1 MTTNKL
7 SYAAKAISIPVLLMA
22 FFVFSC
28 QKKVILKGP
37 VVEKPPLEQPVVTKP
52 PEEKA
57 PEKKLVLKKA
67 PLEEPVV
74 KKPPLKEPV
83 VEKPPL
89 EEPAVKKPPLK
100 EPVVEKPPEEKPPE
114 EELARKKPALE
125 EPGIEK
131 KPFLEEPVIE
141 KPPEKK
147 PPLEEPAPE
156 EPVVEKPPLEKLAL
170 KKPLLEKPVVEIPPL
185 EEFPEEEV
193 VIDYFAIAES
203 YWHEGEYDEALAAY
217 KRYLKEFPSG
227 DRVRD
232 ALARKATIYYNRH
245 QYEEALPLFFEAID
259 DYPLNERRAEIHL
272 SIAKTYFHLKEYS
285 RSRLSALGWL
295 EHYREDPRKE
305 EIFFLLGQNVKE
317 LNDYPRLLY
326 WWLKIV
332 ESPLVETERKEE
344 IRSQLLDII
353 YYQATEE
360 ELKEMATYAT
370 GSSLLISIY
379 YRLAVSFLLSDR
391 LEEARRATKKIIRFA
406 PEEEWVITANKMLQK
421 IEGRLKVNTN
431 VIGCLLPLSGPFA
444 IYGQEVLNGLELG
457 LDIFRE
463 SNEHLSSVEFVIR
476 DTEGNP
482 EIAIEAI
489 KELAEQEKVL
499 VTIGPLISKV
509 SKEIAGKAQESGM
522 PIITLSQSEGVT
534 NKGEMVFQNCLTP
547 EDQLRSLMNKVI
559 GELGLKRFAI
569 LYPANGYGRY
579 FMNKLWDRVESQGGI
594 ITAVESYDPKVTDFG
609 TEIRKMVGLFYPRPE
624 SDMEEEEKE
633 RSEEEPEPIIDF
645 DAIFIPDSYER
656 AGLIASQLAYYDV
669 VGVRLLGTNLWNS
682 QDLIEI
688 AGQYVHGALF
698 PSGFFPG
705 SGYKG
710 VDSFVEQYK
719 TNFGKEPGLL
729 AAIGYDTIRIVKEIL
744 KEKGRDI
751 KTREDLRRAL
761 AGNEDFDGVTGPMA
775 FDDSRRAKRNP
786 LLLTI
791 SGRHLLPMP

>member
-1 MTTNKL
+1 MTANK
-7 SYAAKAISIPVLLMA
+7 SPYSAKAVSILVMLMA

-28 QKKVILKGP
+28 QKKVILKEPVVEKPPLEQPAVKKPPEERPPEKKLALKKLPLEEPVVKKLPLREP
-37 VVEKPPLEQPVVTKP
+37 VVEKPPLEQPVVKKP
-52 PEEKA
+52 PEEKL
-57 PEKKLVLKKA
+57 PPKKP

-74 KKPPLKEPV
+74 KKLPLREPV

-89 EEPAVKKPPLK
+89 EEPVA
-100 EPVVEKPPEEKPPE
+100 EE
-114 EELARKKPALE
+114 
-125 EPGIEK
+125 
-131 KPFLEEPVIE
+131 
-141 KPPEKK
+141 PPEK
-147 PPLEEPAPE
+147 
-156 EPVVEKPPLEKLAL
+156 KPPLEKLAL
-170 KKPLLEKPVVEIPPL
+170 KKPPLEEPVVERPPL
-185 EEFPEEEV
+185 VELPEEEV
-193 VIDYFAIAES
+193 VIDHFAIAES

-217 KRYLKEFPSG
+217 ERYLKEFPSG

-232 ALARKATIYYNRH
+232 ALARKATIYYYRN

-259 DYPLNERRAEIHL
+259 HYPLNERRAEIHL
-272 SIAKTYFHLKEYS
+272 LIAKTYFHLKEYT

-295 EHYREDPRKE
+295 EHYEEDPRKE
-305 EIFFLLGQNVKE
+305 EIFLLLGQNVKE
-317 LNDYPRLLY
+317 LNDYPRLLF
-326 WWLKIV
+326 WWLKLV
-332 ESPLVETERKEE
+332 ESPSMETERKEE

-353 YYQATEE
+353 YYAAEE

-370 GSSLLISIY
+370 GSSLLIPIY
-379 YRLAVSFLLSDR
+379 YRLAASFLLSDR
-391 LEEARRATKKIIRFA
+391 LEEARRAATKIVRFA
-406 PEEEWVITANKMLQK
+406 PEEEWVIIANEMLQS
-421 IEGRLKVNTN
+421 IEERLKVNTN

-444 IYGQEVLNGLELG
+444 IYGREVLNGLELG

-463 SNEHLSSVEFVIR
+463 SNEHLSSIEFVIR

-489 KELAEQEKVL
+489 KELTEQERAL
-499 VTIGPLISKV
+499 VTIGPLTSKV
-509 SKEIAGKAQESGM
+509 AEEVVEKAQELGI
-522 PIITLSQSEGVT
+522 PIITLTQSEGVT
-534 NKGEMVFQNCLTP
+534 NKGGMVFQNCLTP
-547 EDQLRSLMNKVI
+547 EDQLRSLVNKVI
-559 GELGLKRFAI
+559 DELGLKRFAI

-579 FMNKLWDRVESQGGI
+579 FMNKLWDKVESQGGI

-609 TEIRKMVGLFYPRPE
+609 TEIKKMVGLFYPRPE

-656 AGLIASQLAYYDV
+656 AALIASQLAYYDV

-682 QDLIEI
+682 QELIEI

-710 VDSFVEQYK
+710 VDSFVDQYK
-719 TNFGKEPGLL
+719 ANFGKKPGLL

-751 KTREDLRRAL
+751 KTREDLRYVL
-761 AGNEDFDGVTGPMA
+761 ASNENFDGVTGPMT

-791 SGRHLLPMP
+791 SGRHFLPMP